1 MGLNIGCDI
10 INLSLSV
17 ESAWPENPMAVVADR
32 LAQKGAIGNSF
43 VMDTYLCLLI
53 FCFKLLLWR
62 GIKEDKG
69 YLCKLVLAQVLLL
82 FQWDPWKTHSAMTR
96 CFMPVYFLIN
106 LIVSR

>member
-43 VMDTYLCLLI
+43 VMDTCY
-53 FCFKLLLWR
+53 
-62 GIKEDKG
+62 
-69 YLCKLVLAQVLLL
+69 
-82 FQWDPWKTHSAMTR
+82 
-96 CFMPVYFLIN
+96 VYSYF
-106 LIVSR
+106 V